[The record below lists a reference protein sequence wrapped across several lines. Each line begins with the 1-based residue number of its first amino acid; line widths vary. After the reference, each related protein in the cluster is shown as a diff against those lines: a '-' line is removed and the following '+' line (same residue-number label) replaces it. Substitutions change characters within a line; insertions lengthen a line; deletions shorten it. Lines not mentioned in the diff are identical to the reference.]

1 MTVGL
6 LLVTHHR
13 IGAELL
19 RTAMV
24 TFGGCPMETR
34 TIEVNA
40 DTDPDQLL
48 DQARQYTQDLERGD
62 GVLVLTDCFGSTP
75 SNIAN
80 RLLENHNIRVV
91 SGVSLPM
98 LIRVMNYARLP
109 LNELANKAVSGGCE
123 GIVASPPLTRGV

>member
-6 LLVTHHR
+6 LLITHHR

-19 RTAMV
+19 RSAMV
-24 TFGGCPMETR
+24 TFGGCPMEAR
-34 TIEVNA
+34 TIEVSA

-48 DQARQYTQDLERGD
+48 DQARHFVLELDRGV

-80 RLLENHNIRVV
+80 RLLENHTIRIV

-98 LIRVMNYARLP
+98 LIRVMNYARLS
-109 LNELANKAVSGGCE
+109 LNELTNKAVSGGIE
-123 GIVASPPLTRGV
+123 GIVVSPSRTGGV

>member
-6 LLVTHHR
+6 LLITHHR

-19 RTAMV
+19 RSAMV

-48 DQARQYTQDLERGD
+48 DLARQYLLELDRGD

-80 RLLENHNIRVV
+80 RLLEKHRIRTV

-98 LIRVMNYARLP
+98 LIRVMNYARLS
-109 LNELANKAVSGGCE
+109 LDELANKAVSGGIE
-123 GIVASPPLTRGV
+123 GIVVSPGQGGGQ